1 MEKQAILSI
10 VLRLISHII
19 LFIFFVQF
27 YLIEQMGD
35 YMSDRITTTSRFKQV
50 SESEFPTITICMD
63 PPQKPSVALMYGY
76 NRFTDI
82 HTKDV
87 PNTTLP
93 QRLEASSYILNRDFH
108 IKDLNDYEGYR
119 GNYLKVGEND
129 NFWIQPI
136 VTYFR
141 GICYKI
147 QPKFK
152 VRTND
157 FIWKIFQIH
166 LNESMDDGDKPYQF
180 MVYLTSPN
188 VTLNI
193 GNFGAKIQIV
203 N

>member
-1 MEKQAILSI
+1 MEKQAIFSI
-10 VLRLISHII
+10 VLRLISHLL

-50 SESEFPTITICMD
+50 SVSEFPTITICMD

-76 NRFTDI
+76 NRLTVI

-87 PNTTLP
+87 SNTTLP
-93 QRLEASSYILNRDFH
+93 QRFEASSYILNRDFH
-108 IKDLNDYEGYR
+108 IKDLTAYEDYK
-119 GNYLKVGEND
+119 GNYLKIGEND
-129 NFWIQPI
+129 NFWIHPI

-152 VRTND
+152 VND

-166 LNESMDDGDKPYQF
+166 LDESMMDDGDKPYQF

-188 VTLNI
+188 ATLNI
-193 GNFGAKIQIV
+193 GM
-203 N
+203 

>member
-1 MEKQAILSI
+1 MEKQAIFSI
-10 VLRLISHII
+10 VLRLISHLL

-50 SESEFPTITICMD
+50 SVSEFPTLTICMD

-76 NRFTDI
+76 NKLTDI

-93 QRLEASSYILNRDFH
+93 QRFEASSYILNRDFH
-108 IKDLNDYEGYR
+108 IKDLTAYEDYK
-119 GNYLKVGEND
+119 GNYLKIGEND
-129 NFWIQPI
+129 NFWIHPI

-152 VRTND
+152 VND

-166 LNESMDDGDKPYQF
+166 LDESIDGPDAPNKF
-180 MVYLTSPN
+180 VVYLTSPN
-188 VTLNI
+188 ATLNI